1 MPEPSGVRDMTIKI
15 TVKNLTNGSTIRVEV
30 ESTDTISEIIESAAE
45 FWRLKEGAY
54 VLKRG
59 KKLLR
64 GSEVVSDIG
73 LMNEDVLE
81 LIPDPEGGCRW
92 DCRRPFC

>member
-1 MPEPSGVRDMTIKI
+1 MSMKI

-30 ESTDTISEIIESAAE
+30 EPSDSISDIIDSAAE
-45 FWRLKEGAY
+45 FWKLKEGAY
-54 VLKRG
+54 VLKKG

-64 GSEVVSDIG
+64 GSETASGAGLIG
-73 LMNEDVLE
+73 EDVLE

-92 DCRRPFC
+92 GSPGRCC

>member
-1 MPEPSGVRDMTIKI
+1 MTIKI

-30 ESTDTISEIIESAAE
+30 EPSDTVSEIIESAAE
-45 FWRLKEGAY
+45 FWKLKEGAY
-54 VLKRG
+54 VLKKG

-64 GSEVVSDIG
+64 GSELVSEIG

-81 LIPDPEGGCRW
+81 FIPDPEGGCRW
-92 DCRRPFC
+92 DFRRRSF

>member
-1 MPEPSGVRDMTIKI
+1 MALKI

-30 ESTDTISEIIESAAE
+30 EPPDSISDIIDSAAE
-45 FWRLKEGAY
+45 FWKLKEGAY

-64 GSEVVSDIG
+64 GSETVAEVG
-73 LMNEDVLE
+73 LINEDVLE

-92 DCRRPFC
+92 VFRGRYCSEGSRGS

>member
-1 MPEPSGVRDMTIKI
+1 MTIKI

-30 ESTDTISEIIESAAE
+30 EASDTISEIIESAAE
-45 FWRLKEGAY
+45 FWKLKEGAY
-54 VLKRG
+54 VLKKG

-64 GSEVVSDIG
+64 GSEVVNDIG

-92 DCRRPFC
+92 AFRKPFF

>member
-1 MPEPSGVRDMTIKI
+1 MTIKI

-30 ESTDTISEIIESAAE
+30 EPSDTVSEIIESAAE
-45 FWRLKEGAY
+45 FWKLKEGAY
-54 VLKRG
+54 VLKKG

-64 GSEVVSDIG
+64 GSELVSEIG

-92 DCRRPFC
+92 DFRGRSF

>member
-1 MPEPSGVRDMTIKI
+1 MKI

-30 ESTDTISEIIESAAE
+30 EPSDSISDIIDSAAE
-45 FWRLKEGAY
+45 FWKLKEGAY
-54 VLKRG
+54 VLKKG

-64 GSEVVSDIG
+64 SETVSGAGLIG
-73 LMNEDVLE
+73 EDVLE

-92 DCRRPFC
+92 HCRRPSS

>member
-1 MPEPSGVRDMTIKI
+1 MTMNI

-30 ESTDTISEIIESAAE
+30 EAADTVSEIIESAAE
-45 FWRLKEGAY
+45 FWKLKEGAY
-54 VLKRG
+54 VLKKG

-64 GSEVVSDIG
+64 GSERVSDIG

-81 LIPDPEGGCRW
+81 LIPDPEGGC
-92 DCRRPFC
+92 

>member
-1 MPEPSGVRDMTIKI
+1 MSLKI

-30 ESTDTISEIIESAAE
+30 DPSDSISDIIESAAE
-45 FWRLKEGAY
+45 FWKLKEGAY

-64 GSEVVSDIG
+64 GSEIVSDIG
-73 LMNEDVLE
+73 LVNEDVLE

-92 DCRRPFC
+92 GFPGRYC

>member
-1 MPEPSGVRDMTIKI
+1 MSVKI

-30 ESTDTISEIIESAAE
+30 EPADSISDIIESAAE
-45 FWRLKEGAY
+45 FWKLKEGAY

-64 GSEVVSDIG
+64 GAEKVSDIG
-73 LMNEDVLE
+73 LVNEDVLE
-81 LIPDPEGGCRW
+81 LIPDPEGGC
-92 DCRRPFC
+92 